1 VPEYQSL
8 VSLDVWTALFTLI
21 NTIITFV
28 VLKKFLFKP
37 VLKVIDDRQKEIDD
51 IYADAAKAKAEAQ
64 ELQSTYTAKL
74 SAAKAE
80 SEQILSAATRM
91 AQQREEEILRD
102 AQAQAART
110 LERAQEQIALEKKQA
125 MHELK
130 GQVSGIAVDIAA
142 KVLGQDVD
150 GKKHQK
156 LIDTFID
163 ELGE

>member
-1 VPEYQSL
+1 MPEYQSL

-21 NTIITFV
+21 NMIITFV

-130 GQVSGIAVDIAA
+130 GQVSGIAVDIAS

>member
-1 VPEYQSL
+1 MPEYQSL

-21 NTIITFV
+21 NMIITFV

-74 SAAKAE
+74 SAANAE
-80 SEQILSAATRM
+80 SERILSAATRM

-102 AQAQAART
+102 AQTQAART

-130 GQVSGIAVDIAA
+130 GQVSGIAVDIAS

>member
-1 VPEYQSL
+1 MPEYQSL

-21 NTIITFV
+21 NMIITFV

-74 SAAKAE
+74 SAANAE
-80 SEQILSAATRM
+80 SERILSAATRM
-91 AQQREEEILRD
+91 AQQREEEILRN
-102 AQAQAART
+102 AQTQAART

-130 GQVSGIAVDIAA
+130 GQVSGIAVDIAS